1 MFFFSERQSTSL
13 AGMHR
18 CVLSMP
24 RRARPCNVERCRAR
38 RASRRRV
45 SRARQGSTV
54 RLETAHAA
62 LLEGDAASWEDALAH
77 GASCWRL
84 VAMVTPDA

>member
-1 MFFFSERQSTSL
+1 MHARSGCAPSLIAGARAERPP
-13 AGMHR
+13 G
-18 CVLSMP
+18 
-24 RRARPCNVERCRAR
+24 
-38 RASRRRV
+38 
-45 SRARQGSTV
+45 ARQGSTV

>member
-1 MFFFSERQSTSL
+1 
-13 AGMHR
+13 
-18 CVLSMP
+18 
-24 RRARPCNVERCRAR
+24 
-38 RASRRRV
+38 
-45 SRARQGSTV
+45 V